1 MSELPIEILTVDP
14 RTQEAAALIRALSD
28 ELARR
33 YDFADDGSGNFKPE
47 DSLVAGSAFVIARAA
62 GNAVACGAFRPL
74 EGHVAEIKRMFVVL
88 EWRGRGYSKAILKE
102 LERLAREN
110 GYTTVRLETG
120 DRQPEAIGLYERS
133 GYHRIPNFGIYV
145 GDERSVCFEKQ
156 LSRPDDVCAPSVYEH
171 DAR

>member
-1 MSELPIEILTVDP
+1 MSELAIEILAVDP
-14 RTQEAAALIRALSD
+14 RCGEAARLIRALSD

-47 DSLVAGSAFVIARAA
+47 DALVAGSAFVIVRAD

-74 EGHVAEIKRMFVVL
+74 EDDVAEIKRMFVVPDC
-88 EWRGRGYSKAILKE
+88 RGRDYSKAILNE

-110 GYTTVRLETG
+110 GYTAVRLETG
-120 DRQPEAIGLYERS
+120 DRQPEAIRLYERS
-133 GYHRIPNFGIYV
+133 GYRRIPNFGIYV
-145 GDERSVCFEKQ
+145 ENEMSVCFEKQ
-156 LSRPDDVCAPSVYEH
+156 LSTVYEH

>member
-1 MSELPIEILTVDP
+1 MSEPAIEILAVDP
-14 RTQEAAALIRALSD
+14 RSQEAAGLIRALSD

-47 DSLVAGSAFVIARAA
+47 DALVARSAFVIARAD

-74 EGHVAEIKRMFVVL
+74 EGNVAEIKRMFVAPDC
-88 EWRGRGYSKAILKE
+88 RGRGYSKAILKE
-102 LERLAREN
+102 LERLARAN

-120 DRQPEAIGLYERS
+120 DRQPEAIRLYERS
-133 GYHRIPNFGIYV
+133 GYHQIPNFGVYV
-145 GDERSVCFEKQ
+145 GSEMSVCFEKQ
-156 LSRPDDVCAPSVYEH
+156 LATVGGN